1 MNPLHQL
8 TRRPVKAAFG
18 VLLLALAGAI
28 LCLSGGQYW
37 AAVQTRAAVERTYT
51 TVAVITGLGSSE
63 ETADS
68 MNAESLRQ
76 DSAFGAAIF
85 FQELEQQSWDIIRSR
100 PTVGMV
106 SGYSP
111 CLKPAISLYTGHRS
125 SDAPYEYSIV
135 EIRADAVTEVIND
148 WFGESGC
155 ASWQLDGQVLG
166 IYGLNDAFRDPS
178 GQRASVTLCQVYD
191 DPAELLHPEA
201 GKRYLLLSHSY
212 TDDEWSL
219 RRNVADWVF
228 METNVQSDPWSLD
241 ILGNLIRYDQRA
253 NPDGTKYCRLAHD
266 GEFTDDA
273 DGFVELAPDELIY
286 SDPVTGVEVMNV
298 DPDDF
303 GRFSFAVDA
312 LKDTGEIMVEDPQQP
327 GNWRPETVDYTQYNL
342 PSIQEL
348 PDGVTAQEVIDS
360 TSSWRMAMESIQT
373 NNHSVPVLAVDSVE
387 GMLEFASGR
396 TQITQGRS
404 ISQDEYRDGAA
415 VCLISETLA
424 RESGLDVGDTLPLSL
439 YEKEKNLMPTMVGD
453 SDPTASYYLPQR
465 GFQQETEYTVIGLY
479 RQSSEWVTTPTS
491 FTPNSVFV
499 PEKSVTC
506 QTVSGDY
513 GVWETMIL
521 KNGTAGQM
529 EARLKEN
536 GLGGVVTYYDQ
547 GYSEIV
553 ESLDGFSRVSRTVL
567 WVGLALWVVV
577 LAAYCV
583 LFPCR
588 RAKLPCGWTLGT
600 VKRDIT
606 GSIWL
611 SSAAVAVIG
620 TVIALAVSIPGMSWA
635 IGKITGADR
644 LGAHHVRVSVADGGP
659 VRRGAGPGAGSRGP
673 VQRPR
678 RPTGHPQGSVKHR
691 RERSD
696 DPLFFQANAQAD
708 RSVPGGGADGA
719 GVFPG
724 PVHASAVPGPDG
736 RAH

>member
-1 MNPLHQL
+1 MNPMTQL

-18 VLLLALAGAI
+18 ALLLALAGAI

-85 FQELEQQSWDIIRSR
+85 FQEPEQQSWDIIRSR

-135 EIRADAVTEVIND
+135 EIRADAVTEANND
-148 WFGESGC
+148 WFGESGS
-155 ASWQLDGQVLG
+155 ANWQLDGQVLG

-191 DPAELLHPEA
+191 DPAKLLHPEA

-212 TDDEWSL
+212 GDDEWYL

-228 METNVQSDPWSLD
+228 METNVQLDPWSLD
-241 ILGNLIRYDQRA
+241 ISGNLIRYDQRKNQSEHWYHTA
-253 NPDGTKYCRLAHD
+253 GDAAEEPV
-266 GEFTDDA
+266 EFA
-273 DGFVELAPDELIY
+273 PEELLY
-286 SDPVTGVEVMNV
+286 SDPATGTEVMNV
-298 DPDDF
+298 DPDSF
-303 GRFSFAVDA
+303 GLFSFAVDMF
-312 LKDTGEIMVEDPQQP
+312 KDTGEIMVEDPQQP

-404 ISQDEYRDGAA
+404 ISQEEYRDGAA

-453 SDPTASYYLPQR
+453 SDPTAYYYLPQR

-479 RQSSEWVTTPTS
+479 RQSSEWGKTVAS
-491 FTPNSVFV
+491 FTPNSVLT
-499 PEKSVTC
+499 PKKSVTC
-506 QTVSGDY
+506 AMETGGSAIEASPSGLW
-513 GVWETMIL
+513 GTMVL
-521 KNGTAGQM
+521 QNGTIDQM
-529 EARLKEN
+529 ESRLAEN
-536 GLGGVVTYYDQ
+536 GLSGTVTYYDQ
-547 GYSEIV
+547 GYSDIV
-553 ESLDGFSRVSRTVL
+553 ESLDGYTRVSRTVL
-567 WVGLALWVVV
+567 CVGLALWAVV

-583 LFPCR
+583 L
-588 RAKLPCGWTLGT
+588 LPMQEGKTALRMWTLGA
-600 VKRDIT
+600 KRRDIA
-606 GSIWL
+606 GQIWTP
-611 SSAAVAVIG
+611 SALMAAAG

-635 IGKITGADR
+635 TDKIQALTGSDLTLTVSTGQTVA
-644 LGAHHVRVSVADGGP
+644 LCAGALVIALAVIALVSVSTAQ
-659 VRRGAGPGAGSRGP
+659 RGIRKA
-673 VQRPR
+673 
-678 RPTGHPQGSVKHR
+678 
-691 RERSD
+691 E
-696 DPLFFQANAQAD
+696 
-708 RSVPGGGADGA
+708 
-719 GVFPG
+719 
-724 PVHASAVPGPDG
+724 
-736 RAH
+736 

>member
-37 AAVQTRAAVERTYT
+37 AAAQTRAAVERTYT

-63 ETADS
+63 ETANRPDGTS
-68 MNAESLRQ
+68 ADAESLRQ
-76 DSAFGAAIF
+76 SSALGAAIF
-85 FQELEQQSWDIIRSR
+85 FQEPEQQSWDIIRSR

-191 DPAELLHPEA
+191 DPAKLLHPEA

-219 RRNVADWVF
+219 RQNVADWVF
-228 METNVQSDPWSLD
+228 METNVQLDPWSLD
-241 ILGNLIRYDQRA
+241 ILGNLIRYDQRKNQSEHWYHTA
-253 NPDGTKYCRLAHD
+253 GDAAEEPV
-266 GEFTDDA
+266 EFA
-273 DGFVELAPDELIY
+273 PEELLY
-286 SDPVTGVEVMNV
+286 RDPATGVEVTNI

-465 GFQQETEYTVIGLY
+465 GFQQETEYTIIGLY
-479 RQSSEWVTTPTS
+479 RQSSEWSETVAS
-491 FTPNSVFV
+491 FTPNSVLT
-499 PEKSVTC
+499 PKKSVTC
-506 QTVSGDY
+506 AMETGDCAIEASPSGLW
-513 GVWETMIL
+513 GTMIL

-529 EARLKEN
+529 EARLAEN
-536 GLGGVVTYYDQ
+536 NLAGTVTYYDQ
-547 GYSEIV
+547 GYSGIM

-583 LFPCR
+583 LFPLQEGKTALR
-588 RAKLPCGWTLGT
+588 MWTLGT

-635 IGKITGADR
+635 IGKLQELTGSELAMS
-644 LGAHHVRVSVADGGP
+644 VSPWQTAALCAVVLVLELAAVALCSALAA
-659 VRRGAGPGAGSRGP
+659 RRGIRKAA
-673 VQRPR
+673 
-678 RPTGHPQGSVKHR
+678 
-691 RERSD
+691 
-696 DPLFFQANAQAD
+696 
-708 RSVPGGGADGA
+708 
-719 GVFPG
+719 
-724 PVHASAVPGPDG
+724 
-736 RAH
+736 

>member
-37 AAVQTRAAVERTYT
+37 AAAQTRATVERTYT

-63 ETADS
+63 ETAGS

-76 DSAFGAAIF
+76 SSATGAAIF
-85 FQELEQQSWDIIRSR
+85 FQEPEQQSWDIIRSR

-111 CLKPAISLYTGHRS
+111 CLKPAISLYTGHRG

-148 WFGESGC
+148 WFGESGS
-155 ASWQLDGQVLG
+155 AVWQLDGQVLG

-178 GQRASVTLCQVYD
+178 GQRASVTLCQEYD
-191 DPAELLHPEA
+191 DPAKLLHPEA

-212 TDDEWSL
+212 TDDEWYL

-228 METNVQSDPWSLD
+228 MDTNVQLDPWSLD

-253 NPDGTKYCRLAHD
+253 NPDGTQYCRLAHD

-273 DGFVELAPDELIY
+273 DGLVELAPDELIY
-286 SDPVTGVEVMNV
+286 SDPVTGIEVTNI
-298 DPDDF
+298 DPDAF
-303 GRFSFAVDA
+303 GQFSFAVDA

-479 RQSSEWVTTPTS
+479 RQANEWVTTPTS

-506 QTVSGDY
+506 QTVSGGY

-521 KNGTAGQM
+521 KNGTADQM

-583 LFPCR
+583 LFPLQEGKTALR
-588 RAKLPCGWTLGT
+588 MWTLGT

-620 TVIALAVSIPGMSWA
+620 TVIALAVSIPSMSWA
-635 IGKITGADR
+635 IGKLKELTG
-644 LGAHHVRVSVADGGP
+644 LELTMSVSPWQTAALCAVVLVLELAAVALCSALAA
-659 VRRGAGPGAGSRGP
+659 RRGIRKAA
-673 VQRPR
+673 
-678 RPTGHPQGSVKHR
+678 
-691 RERSD
+691 
-696 DPLFFQANAQAD
+696 
-708 RSVPGGGADGA
+708 
-719 GVFPG
+719 
-724 PVHASAVPGPDG
+724 
-736 RAH
+736 

>member
-37 AAVQTRAAVERTYT
+37 AAAQTRAAVERTYT

-63 ETADS
+63 ETANRPDGTS
-68 MNAESLRQ
+68 ADAESLRQ
-76 DSAFGAAIF
+76 SSALGAAIF
-85 FQELEQQSWDIIRSR
+85 FQEPEQQSWDIIRSR

-191 DPAELLHPEA
+191 DPAKLLHPEA

-219 RRNVADWVF
+219 RQNVADWVF

-241 ILGNLIRYDQRA
+241 ILGNLIRYDQRKNQSEHWYHTA
-253 NPDGTKYCRLAHD
+253 GDAAEEPV
-266 GEFTDDA
+266 EF
-273 DGFVELAPDELIY
+273 APEELIY
-286 SDPVTGVEVMNV
+286 SDPATGIEVTNI
-298 DPDDF
+298 DPDAF
-303 GRFSFAVDA
+303 GQFSFAVDA

-404 ISQDEYRDGAA
+404 ISQEEYHDGAA

-479 RQSSEWVTTPTS
+479 RQSSEWSETVAS
-491 FTPNSVFV
+491 FTPNSVLT
-499 PEKSVTC
+499 PKKSVTC
-506 QTVSGDY
+506 AMETGGSAIEASPSGLW
-513 GVWETMIL
+513 GTMIL

-536 GLGGVVTYYDQ
+536 NLAGTVTYYDQ

-583 LFPCR
+583 LFPLQEGKTALR
-588 RAKLPCGWTLGT
+588 MWTLGT

-635 IGKITGADR
+635 IGKLQELTGSE
-644 LGAHHVRVSVADGGP
+644 LTMSVSPWQTAALCAVVLVLELAAVALCSALAA
-659 VRRGAGPGAGSRGP
+659 RRGIRKAA
-673 VQRPR
+673 
-678 RPTGHPQGSVKHR
+678 
-691 RERSD
+691 
-696 DPLFFQANAQAD
+696 
-708 RSVPGGGADGA
+708 
-719 GVFPG
+719 
-724 PVHASAVPGPDG
+724 
-736 RAH
+736 

>member
-1 MNPLHQL
+1 MNPMHQL

-18 VLLLALAGAI
+18 ALLLALAGVI
-28 LCLSGGQYW
+28 LALSGGQFW
-37 AAVQTRAAVERTYT
+37 AAAWTRAGVEATYT
-51 TVAVITGLGSSE
+51 TVAVVTGRISSDEVLTPSAEGGS
-63 ETADS
+63 
-68 MNAESLRQ
+68 NAESLRQ
-76 DSAFGAAIF
+76 DSAMAAAIF
-85 FQELEQQSWDIIRSR
+85 LAEPEQQNWSIIRSR
-100 PTVGMV
+100 PRVGLV

-111 CLKPAISLYTGHRS
+111 GLKPAISLYTGHRG

-135 EIRADAVTEVIND
+135 EIRADAVTERNND
-148 WFGESGC
+148 WFGESGS
-155 ASWQLDGQVLG
+155 ANWQLDGQVLG

-178 GQRASVTLCQVYD
+178 GQRASVSLHQEYD

-212 TDDEWSL
+212 TDDEWYL

-228 METNVQSDPWSLD
+228 METNVQLDPWSLD

-424 RESGLDVGDTLPLSL
+424 RESGLDVGATLPLSL
-439 YEKEKNLMPTMVGD
+439 YEKEKKLMPTMVGD

-465 GFQQETEYTVIGLY
+465 GFQQETEYTIVGLY
-479 RQSSEWVTTPTS
+479 RQNNEWSQGVAS
-491 FTPNSVFV
+491 FTPNTVLV
-499 PEKSVTC
+499 PRKSVTC
-506 QTVSGDY
+506 AVETGETGLGVSSGCL
-513 GVWETMIL
+513 WETMVL
-521 KNGTAGQM
+521 QNGTIDQM
-529 EARLKEN
+529 ESRLAEN
-536 GLGGVVTYYDQ
+536 GLGGTVTYYDQ
-547 GYSEIV
+547 GYSDIV
-553 ESLDGFSRVSRTVL
+553 ESLDGYTRVSRTVL
-567 WVGLALWVVV
+567 LVGLALWAVV

-583 LFPCR
+583 L
-588 RAKLPCGWTLGT
+588 LPMQESKTALRMWTLGA
-600 VKRDIT
+600 KRRDIA
-606 GSIWL
+606 GQIWTP
-611 SSAAVAVIG
+611 SALMAVTG

-635 IGKITGADR
+635 TDKVQALTGSDLTLTVSTGQTMA
-644 LGAHHVRVSVADGGP
+644 LCAGALAIALAVIALVSVSTAQ
-659 VRRGAGPGAGSRGP
+659 RGIRKA
-673 VQRPR
+673 
-678 RPTGHPQGSVKHR
+678 
-691 RERSD
+691 E
-696 DPLFFQANAQAD
+696 
-708 RSVPGGGADGA
+708 
-719 GVFPG
+719 
-724 PVHASAVPGPDG
+724 
-736 RAH
+736 

>member
-1 MNPLHQL
+1 MNPMTQL

-18 VLLLALAGAI
+18 VLLLALAGVI
-28 LCLSGGQYW
+28 LALAGGQFW
-37 AAVQTRAAVERTYT
+37 AAVQTRAGVEATYT

-63 ETADS
+63 ETANRPDGTS
-68 MNAESLRQ
+68 ADAESLRQ
-76 DSAFGAAIF
+76 SSATGAAIF
-85 FQELEQQSWDIIRSR
+85 FQEPEQQSWDIIRSR

-148 WFGESGC
+148 WFGESG
-155 ASWQLDGQVLG
+155 AAVWQLDGQVLG

-178 GQRASVTLCQVYD
+178 GQRASVTLCQEYD

-201 GKRYLLLSHSY
+201 GKRYLLLSRSY

-228 METNVQSDPWSLD
+228 METNVQLDPWSLD
-241 ILGNLIRYDQRA
+241 ISGNLIRYDQRKNQSEHWYHTA
-253 NPDGTKYCRLAHD
+253 GDAAEEPV
-266 GEFTDDA
+266 EF
-273 DGFVELAPDELIY
+273 APEELIY
-286 SDPVTGVEVMNV
+286 SDPATGVEVTNI
-298 DPDDF
+298 DPDAF
-303 GRFSFAVDA
+303 GQFSFAVDA

-404 ISQDEYRDGAA
+404 ISQEEYRDGAA

-439 YEKEKNLMPTMVGD
+439 YENEKNLPWTFRTTVGD

-479 RQSSEWVTTPTS
+479 RQSSEWGKTVAS
-491 FTPNSVFV
+491 FTPNSVLT
-499 PEKSVTC
+499 PKKSVTC
-506 QTVSGDY
+506 AMETGSSAIEASPSGLW
-513 GVWETMIL
+513 GTMIL

-536 GLGGVVTYYDQ
+536 DLGGTVTYYDQ
-547 GYSEIV
+547 GYSDIV
-553 ESLDGFSRVSRTVL
+553 ESLDGYTRVSRTVL
-567 WVGLALWVVV
+567 CVGLALWAVV

-583 LFPCR
+583 L
-588 RAKLPCGWTLGT
+588 LPMQEGKTALRMWTLGA
-600 VKRDIT
+600 KRRDIA
-606 GSIWL
+606 GQIWTP
-611 SSAAVAVIG
+611 SALMALAG
-620 TVIALAVSIPGMSWA
+620 TIIALAVSIPGMSWA
-635 IGKITGADR
+635 TDKIQALTGSDLA
-644 LGAHHVRVSVADGGP
+644 LKVSVGQTVALCAGALAIALAVIALVGTLTA
-659 VRRGAGPGAGSRGP
+659 RRGIRKA
-673 VQRPR
+673 
-678 RPTGHPQGSVKHR
+678 
-691 RERSD
+691 E
-696 DPLFFQANAQAD
+696 
-708 RSVPGGGADGA
+708 
-719 GVFPG
+719 
-724 PVHASAVPGPDG
+724 
-736 RAH
+736 

>member
-37 AAVQTRAAVERTYT
+37 AAAQTRAAVERTYT

-68 MNAESLRQ
+68 TNAESLRQ

-85 FQELEQQSWDIIRSR
+85 FQEPEQQSWDIIRSR

-111 CLKPAISLYTGHRS
+111 CLKPAISLYTGHRG

-135 EIRADAVTEVIND
+135 EIRADAVTERNND
-148 WFGESGC
+148 WFGESGS
-155 ASWQLDGQVLG
+155 ANWQLDGQVLG

-178 GQRASVTLCQVYD
+178 GQRASVTLCQEYD
-191 DPAELLHPEA
+191 DPAKLLHPEA

-286 SDPVTGVEVMNV
+286 SDPATGIEVTNI

-327 GNWRPETVDYTQYNL
+327 GNWRLETVDYTQYNL

-439 YEKEKNLMPTMVGD
+439 YENEKSLPWTFRTTVGD

-465 GFQQETEYTVIGLY
+465 GFQQETEYTIIGLY
-479 RQSSEWVTTPTS
+479 RQSSEWSETVAS
-491 FTPNSVFV
+491 FTPNSVLT
-499 PEKSVTC
+499 PKKSVTC
-506 QTVSGDY
+506 AMETGDCAIEASPSGLW
-513 GVWETMIL
+513 GTMIL

-529 EARLKEN
+529 EARLAEN
-536 GLGGVVTYYDQ
+536 NLAGTVTYYDQ
-547 GYSEIV
+547 GYSGIM

-583 LFPCR
+583 LFPLQEGKTALR
-588 RAKLPCGWTLGT
+588 MWTLGT

-611 SSAAVAVIG
+611 SSAAVAAIG
-620 TVIALAVSIPGMSWA
+620 AVIALAVSIPGMSWA
-635 IGKITGADR
+635 IGKLQELTGSE
-644 LGAHHVRVSVADGGP
+644 LTMSVSPWQTAALCAVVLVLELAAVALCSALAA
-659 VRRGAGPGAGSRGP
+659 RRGIRKAA
-673 VQRPR
+673 
-678 RPTGHPQGSVKHR
+678 
-691 RERSD
+691 
-696 DPLFFQANAQAD
+696 
-708 RSVPGGGADGA
+708 
-719 GVFPG
+719 
-724 PVHASAVPGPDG
+724 
-736 RAH
+736 

>member
-63 ETADS
+63 ETAGS

-76 DSAFGAAIF
+76 DSALDAAIF
-85 FQELEQQSWDIIRSR
+85 FQEPEQQSWDIIRSR

-111 CLKPAISLYTGHRS
+111 CLRPAISLYTGHRG

-135 EIRADAVTEVIND
+135 EIRADAVTERNND
-148 WFGESGC
+148 WFGESGS
-155 ASWQLDGQVLG
+155 ANWQLDGQVLG

-178 GQRASVTLCQVYD
+178 GQRASVSLHQEYD

-212 TDDEWSL
+212 TDDEWYL

-228 METNVQSDPWSLD
+228 METNVQLDPWSLD
-241 ILGNLIRYDQRA
+241 ILGNLIRYDQRKNQSEHWYHTA
-253 NPDGTKYCRLAHD
+253 GDAAEEPV
-266 GEFTDDA
+266 EF
-273 DGFVELAPDELIY
+273 APDELIY
-286 SDPVTGVEVMNV
+286 SDPATGVEVTNI

-424 RESGLDVGDTLPLSL
+424 RESGLDVGDTLPRSL

-465 GFQQETEYTVIGLY
+465 GFQQETEYTIIGLY
-479 RQSSEWVTTPTS
+479 RQSSEWSETVAS
-491 FTPNSVFV
+491 FTPNSVLT
-499 PEKSVTC
+499 PKKSVTC
-506 QTVSGDY
+506 AMETGDCAIEASPSGLW
-513 GVWETMIL
+513 GTMIL

-529 EARLKEN
+529 EARLAEN
-536 GLGGVVTYYDQ
+536 NLAGTVTYYDQ
-547 GYSEIV
+547 GYSGIM

-583 LFPCR
+583 LFPLQEGKTALR
-588 RAKLPCGWTLGT
+588 MWTLGT

-635 IGKITGADR
+635 IGKLQELTGSE
-644 LGAHHVRVSVADGGP
+644 LTMSVSPWQTAALCAVVLVLELAAVALCSALAA
-659 VRRGAGPGAGSRGP
+659 RRGIRKAA
-673 VQRPR
+673 
-678 RPTGHPQGSVKHR
+678 
-691 RERSD
+691 
-696 DPLFFQANAQAD
+696 
-708 RSVPGGGADGA
+708 
-719 GVFPG
+719 
-724 PVHASAVPGPDG
+724 
-736 RAH
+736 

>member
-1 MNPLHQL
+1 MNPMHQL

-18 VLLLALAGAI
+18 ALLLALAGVI
-28 LCLSGGQYW
+28 LALSGGQFW
-37 AAVQTRAAVERTYT
+37 AAVRTRAGVEATYT
-51 TVAVITGLGSSE
+51 TVAVVTGRISSDEVLTPSAEGGS
-63 ETADS
+63 
-68 MNAESLRQ
+68 NAESLRQ
-76 DSAFGAAIF
+76 DSAMAAAIF
-85 FQELEQQSWDIIRSR
+85 LAEPEQQNWSIIRSR
-100 PTVGMV
+100 PKVGLV

-111 CLKPAISLYTGHRS
+111 GLKPAISLYTGHSS

-135 EIRADAVTEVIND
+135 EIRADAVTQSNND
-148 WFGESGC
+148 WFGESGS
-155 ASWQLDGQVLG
+155 ANWLLEGQVLG

-178 GQRASVTLCQVYD
+178 GQRASVSLHQEYD

-212 TDDEWSL
+212 TDDEWYL

-228 METNVQSDPWSLD
+228 METNVQLDPWSLD

-360 TSSWRMAMESIQT
+360 TSSWRMAMESIRV

-396 TQITQGRS
+396 SQITQGHS
-404 ISQDEYRDGAA
+404 ISQEEYRDGAA

-439 YEKEKNLMPTMVGD
+439 YEKGKNLMPTMVGD

-465 GFQQETEYTVIGLY
+465 GFQQEKEYTIVGLY
-479 RQSSEWVTTPTS
+479 RQSNEWSQGVAS
-491 FTPNSVFV
+491 FTPNTVLV
-499 PEKSVTC
+499 PRKSVTC
-506 QTVSGDY
+506 AVETGETGLGVSSGCL
-513 GVWETMIL
+513 WETMVL
-521 KNGTAGQM
+521 QNGTIDQM
-529 EARLKEN
+529 EARLAEN
-536 GLGGVVTYYDQ
+536 GLGGTVTYYDQ
-547 GYSEIV
+547 GYSDIV
-553 ESLDGFSRVSRTVL
+553 ESLDGYTRVSRTVL
-567 WVGLALWVVV
+567 LVGLALWAVV

-583 LFPCR
+583 L
-588 RAKLPCGWTLGT
+588 LPMQEGKTALRMWTLGA
-600 VKRDIT
+600 KRRDIA
-606 GSIWL
+606 GQIWTP
-611 SSAAVAVIG
+611 SALMAAAG

-635 IGKITGADR
+635 TDKIQALTGSD
-644 LGAHHVRVSVADGGP
+644 LTLKVSVGQTVALCAAALAIALA
-659 VRRGAGPGAGSRGP
+659 VIALVSVSTARRGIRKA
-673 VQRPR
+673 
-678 RPTGHPQGSVKHR
+678 
-691 RERSD
+691 E
-696 DPLFFQANAQAD
+696 
-708 RSVPGGGADGA
+708 
-719 GVFPG
+719 
-724 PVHASAVPGPDG
+724 
-736 RAH
+736 

>member
-85 FQELEQQSWDIIRSR
+85 FQEPEQQSWDIIRSR

-125 SDAPYEYSIV
+125 SDAPYKYSIV
-135 EIRADAVTEVIND
+135 EIRADAVTEVNND
-148 WFGESGC
+148 WFGESGS
-155 ASWQLDGQVLG
+155 ANWQLDGQVLG

-178 GQRASVTLCQVYD
+178 GQRASVSLHQEYD

-212 TDDEWSL
+212 GDSEWSL

-373 NNHSVPVLAVDSVE
+373 NNHSVPVLAGDSVE

-479 RQSSEWVTTPTS
+479 RQSSEWGKTVAS
-491 FTPNSVFV
+491 FTPNSVLT
-499 PEKSVTC
+499 PKKSVTC
-506 QTVSGDY
+506 AMETGGSAIEASPSGLW
-513 GVWETMIL
+513 GTMIL
-521 KNGTAGQM
+521 KNGTADQM

-536 GLGGVVTYYDQ
+536 NLAGTVTYYDQ

-583 LFPCR
+583 LFPLQEGKTALR
-588 RAKLPCGWTLGT
+588 MWTLGT

-635 IGKITGADR
+635 IGKLQELTGSE
-644 LGAHHVRVSVADGGP
+644 LTMSVSPWQTAALCAVVLVLALAAVALCSALAA
-659 VRRGAGPGAGSRGP
+659 RRGIRKAA
-673 VQRPR
+673 
-678 RPTGHPQGSVKHR
+678 
-691 RERSD
+691 
-696 DPLFFQANAQAD
+696 
-708 RSVPGGGADGA
+708 
-719 GVFPG
+719 
-724 PVHASAVPGPDG
+724 
-736 RAH
+736 

>member
-1 MNPLHQL
+1 MNPMTQL

-28 LCLSGGQYW
+28 LCLSGGQFW
-37 AAVQTRAAVERTYT
+37 AAAQTRAAVERTYT

-85 FQELEQQSWDIIRSR
+85 FQEPEQQSWDIIRSR

-135 EIRADAVTEVIND
+135 EIRADAVTEANND
-148 WFGESGC
+148 WFGESGS
-155 ASWQLDGQVLG
+155 ANWQLDGQVLG

-178 GQRASVTLCQVYD
+178 GQRASVTLHQEYD

-212 TDDEWSL
+212 GDSEWSL

-228 METNVQSDPWSLD
+228 METNVQLDPWSLD
-241 ILGNLIRYDQRA
+241 ISGNLIRYDQRKNQSEHWYHTA
-253 NPDGTKYCRLAHD
+253 G
-266 GEFTDDA
+266 DA
-273 DGFVELAPDELIY
+273 AEEPVELAPEELIY
-286 SDPVTGVEVMNV
+286 SDPTTGTEVMNV
-298 DPDDF
+298 DLDSF
-303 GRFSFAVDA
+303 GLFSFAVDMF
-312 LKDTGEIMVEDPQQP
+312 KDTGEIMVEDPQQP

-404 ISQDEYRDGAA
+404 ISQEEYRDGAA

-424 RESGLDVGDTLPLSL
+424 RESGLNVGDTLPLSL
-439 YEKEKNLMPTMVGD
+439 YEKEKNLVPTMVGD
-453 SDPTASYYLPQR
+453 SDPTAYYYLPQR

-479 RQSSEWVTTPTS
+479 RQSSEWGKTVAS
-491 FTPNSVFV
+491 FTPNSVLT
-499 PEKSVTC
+499 PKKSVTC
-506 QTVSGDY
+506 AMETGSSAIEASPSGLW
-513 GVWETMIL
+513 GTMIL

-529 EARLKEN
+529 ESRLAEN
-536 GLGGVVTYYDQ
+536 GLGGTVTYYDQ
-547 GYSEIV
+547 GYSDIV
-553 ESLDGFSRVSRTVL
+553 ESLDGYTRVSRTVL
-567 WVGLALWVVV
+567 CVGLALWAVV

-583 LFPCR
+583 L
-588 RAKLPCGWTLGT
+588 LPMQESKTALRMWTLGA
-600 VKRDIT
+600 KQKDIT
-606 GSIWL
+606 KQIWTP
-611 SSAAVAVIG
+611 SALMAAAG

-635 IGKITGADR
+635 TDKIQALTGSDLTLKVSTGQTVA
-644 LGAHHVRVSVADGGP
+644 LCAGALAIALAVIALVSVSTAQRGI
-659 VRRGAGPGAGSRGP
+659 RRI
-673 VQRPR
+673 
-678 RPTGHPQGSVKHR
+678 
-691 RERSD
+691 E
-696 DPLFFQANAQAD
+696 
-708 RSVPGGGADGA
+708 
-719 GVFPG
+719 
-724 PVHASAVPGPDG
+724 
-736 RAH
+736 

>member
-1 MNPLHQL
+1 MNPMHQL

-18 VLLLALAGAI
+18 ALLLALAGVI
-28 LCLSGGQYW
+28 LALSGGQFW
-37 AAVQTRAAVERTYT
+37 AAARTRARVEATYT
-51 TVAVITGLGSSE
+51 TVAVVTGRISSDEVLTPSAEGGS
-63 ETADS
+63 
-68 MNAESLRQ
+68 NAESLRQ
-76 DSAFGAAIF
+76 DSAMAAAIF
-85 FQELEQQSWDIIRSR
+85 LAEPEQQSWDIIRSR

-111 CLKPAISLYTGHRS
+111 CLRPAISLYTGHRG

-135 EIRADAVTEVIND
+135 EIRADAVTERNND
-148 WFGESGC
+148 WFGESGS
-155 ASWQLDGQVLG
+155 ANWQLDGQVLG

-178 GQRASVTLCQVYD
+178 GQRASVSLHQEYD

-212 TDDEWSL
+212 TDDEWYL

-228 METNVQSDPWSLD
+228 METNVQLDPWSLD

-253 NPDGTKYCRLAHD
+253 NPDGTKYGRLAHD

-404 ISQDEYRDGAA
+404 ISQEEYHDGAA

-479 RQSSEWVTTPTS
+479 RQSSEWSETVAS
-491 FTPNSVFV
+491 FTPNSVLT
-499 PEKSVTC
+499 PKKSVTC
-506 QTVSGDY
+506 AMETGDCAIEASPSGLW
-513 GVWETMIL
+513 GTMIL

-529 EARLKEN
+529 EARLAEN
-536 GLGGVVTYYDQ
+536 NLAGTVTYYDQ
-547 GYSEIV
+547 GYSGIM

-583 LFPCR
+583 L
-588 RAKLPCGWTLGT
+588 LPMQEGKTALRMWTLGA
-600 VKRDIT
+600 KRRDIA
-606 GSIWL
+606 GQIWTP
-611 SSAAVAVIG
+611 SALMAAAG

-635 IGKITGADR
+635 TDKIQALTGSDLTLTVSTGQTMA
-644 LGAHHVRVSVADGGP
+644 LCAGALAIALAVIALVSVSTA
-659 VRRGAGPGAGSRGP
+659 RRGIRKA
-673 VQRPR
+673 
-678 RPTGHPQGSVKHR
+678 
-691 RERSD
+691 E
-696 DPLFFQANAQAD
+696 
-708 RSVPGGGADGA
+708 
-719 GVFPG
+719 
-724 PVHASAVPGPDG
+724 
-736 RAH
+736 

>member
-1 MNPLHQL
+1 MNPMHQL

-18 VLLLALAGAI
+18 ALLLALAGVI
-28 LCLSGGQYW
+28 LALSGGQFW
-37 AAVQTRAAVERTYT
+37 AAARTRAGVEATYT
-51 TVAVITGLGSSE
+51 TVAVVTGRISSDEVLTPSAEGGS
-63 ETADS
+63 
-68 MNAESLRQ
+68 NAESLRQ
-76 DSAFGAAIF
+76 DSAMAAAIF
-85 FQELEQQSWDIIRSR
+85 LAEPEQQNWSIIQSR
-100 PTVGMV
+100 PRVGLV

-111 CLKPAISLYTGHRS
+111 GLKPAISLYTGHSS

-135 EIRADAVTEVIND
+135 EIRADAVTQSNND
-148 WFGESGC
+148 WFGESGS
-155 ASWQLDGQVLG
+155 ANWLLDGQVLG
-166 IYGLNDAFRDPS
+166 VYGLNDAFRDPS
-178 GQRASVTLCQVYD
+178 GQRASVLLHQEYD
-191 DPAELLHPEA
+191 DPQHLLQPEA

-212 TDDEWSL
+212 TDDEWYL

-228 METNVQSDPWSLD
+228 METNVQLDPWSLD

-404 ISQDEYRDGAA
+404 ISQEEYHDGAA

-465 GFQQETEYTVIGLY
+465 GFQQETEYTIVGLY
-479 RQSSEWVTTPTS
+479 RQNNEWSQGVAS
-491 FTPNSVFV
+491 FTPNTVLV
-499 PEKSVTC
+499 PRKSVTC
-506 QTVSGDY
+506 AVETGETGLGVSSGCL
-513 GVWETMIL
+513 WETMVL
-521 KNGTAGQM
+521 QNGTIDQM
-529 EARLKEN
+529 EARLEEN
-536 GLGGVVTYYDQ
+536 GLGGTVTYYDQ
-547 GYSEIV
+547 GYSDIM
-553 ESLDGFSRVSRTVL
+553 ESLDGYTRVSRTVL
-567 WVGLALWVVV
+567 LVGLALWAVV

-583 LFPCR
+583 L
-588 RAKLPCGWTLGT
+588 LPMQEGKTALRMWTLGA
-600 VKRDIT
+600 KCWDIA
-606 GSIWL
+606 GQIWTP
-611 SSAAVAVIG
+611 SALMAAAG

-635 IGKITGADR
+635 TDKIQALTGSDLTLKVSTGQTIA
-644 LGAHHVRVSVADGGP
+644 LCAGALAIALAVIALVSTLTAQ
-659 VRRGAGPGAGSRGP
+659 RGIRKAG
-673 VQRPR
+673 
-678 RPTGHPQGSVKHR
+678 
-691 RERSD
+691 
-696 DPLFFQANAQAD
+696 
-708 RSVPGGGADGA
+708 
-719 GVFPG
+719 
-724 PVHASAVPGPDG
+724 
-736 RAH
+736 

>member
-37 AAVQTRAAVERTYT
+37 AAAQTRAAVERTYT

-63 ETADS
+63 ETAGS

-76 DSAFGAAIF
+76 SSATGAAIF
-85 FQELEQQSWDIIRSR
+85 FQEPEQQSWDIIRSR

-111 CLKPAISLYTGHRS
+111 CLKPAISLYTGHRG

-148 WFGESGC
+148 WFGESGS
-155 ASWQLDGQVLG
+155 AVWQLDGQVLG

-178 GQRASVTLCQVYD
+178 GQRASVTLHQEYD
-191 DPAELLHPEA
+191 DPAKLLHPEA

-212 TDDEWSL
+212 TDDEWYL

-228 METNVQSDPWSLD
+228 MDTNVQLDPWSLD

-253 NPDGTKYCRLAHD
+253 NPDGTQYCRPAHD

-273 DGFVELAPDELIY
+273 DGLVELAPDELIY
-286 SDPVTGVEVMNV
+286 SDPVTGIEVTNI
-298 DPDDF
+298 DPDAF

-396 TQITQGRS
+396 TQITQGRG
-404 ISQDEYRDGAA
+404 ISQEEYHDGAA

-439 YEKEKNLMPTMVGD
+439 YENEKSLPWTFRTTVGD

-479 RQSSEWVTTPTS
+479 RQSSEWGKTVAS
-491 FTPNSVFV
+491 FTPNSVLT
-499 PEKSVTC
+499 PKKSVTC
-506 QTVSGDY
+506 AMETGGSAIEASPSGLW
-513 GVWETMIL
+513 GTMIL

-536 GLGGVVTYYDQ
+536 NLAGTVTYYDQ

-583 LFPCR
+583 LFPLQEGKTALR
-588 RAKLPCGWTLGT
+588 MWTLGT

-606 GSIWL
+606 RSIWL

-635 IGKITGADR
+635 IGKLQELTGSE
-644 LGAHHVRVSVADGGP
+644 LTMSVSPWQTAALCAVVLVLELAAVALCSALAA
-659 VRRGAGPGAGSRGP
+659 RRGIRKAA
-673 VQRPR
+673 
-678 RPTGHPQGSVKHR
+678 
-691 RERSD
+691 
-696 DPLFFQANAQAD
+696 
-708 RSVPGGGADGA
+708 
-719 GVFPG
+719 
-724 PVHASAVPGPDG
+724 
-736 RAH
+736 

>member
-37 AAVQTRAAVERTYT
+37 AAAQTRATVERTYT

-63 ETADS
+63 ETAGS

-76 DSAFGAAIF
+76 SSATGAAIF
-85 FQELEQQSWDIIRSR
+85 FQEPEQQSWDIIRSR

-111 CLKPAISLYTGHRS
+111 CLKPAISLYTGHRG

-148 WFGESGC
+148 WFGESGS
-155 ASWQLDGQVLG
+155 AVWQLDGQVLG

-191 DPAELLHPEA
+191 DPAKLLHPEA

-212 TDDEWSL
+212 TDDEWYL

-228 METNVQSDPWSLD
+228 MDTNVQLDPWSLD

-253 NPDGTKYCRLAHD
+253 NPDGTQYCRPAHD

-273 DGFVELAPDELIY
+273 DGLVELAPDELIY
-286 SDPVTGVEVMNV
+286 SDPVTGIEVTNI
-298 DPDDF
+298 DPDAF
-303 GRFSFAVDA
+303 GQFSFAVDA

-404 ISQDEYRDGAA
+404 ISQEEYRDGAA

-465 GFQQETEYTVIGLY
+465 GFQQETEYTIIGLY
-479 RQSSEWVTTPTS
+479 RQSSEWGKTVAS
-491 FTPNSVFV
+491 FTPNSVLT
-499 PEKSVTC
+499 PKKSVTC
-506 QTVSGDY
+506 AMETGGSAIEASPSGLW
-513 GVWETMIL
+513 GTMIL

-536 GLGGVVTYYDQ
+536 NLAGTVTYYDQ

-583 LFPCR
+583 LFPLQEGKTALR
-588 RAKLPCGWTLGT
+588 MWTLGT

-606 GSIWL
+606 RSIWL

-620 TVIALAVSIPGMSWA
+620 TVIALAVSIPSMSWA
-635 IGKITGADR
+635 IGKLKELTG
-644 LGAHHVRVSVADGGP
+644 LELTMSVSPWQTAALCAVVLVLELAAVALCSALAA
-659 VRRGAGPGAGSRGP
+659 RRGIRKAA
-673 VQRPR
+673 
-678 RPTGHPQGSVKHR
+678 
-691 RERSD
+691 
-696 DPLFFQANAQAD
+696 
-708 RSVPGGGADGA
+708 
-719 GVFPG
+719 
-724 PVHASAVPGPDG
+724 
-736 RAH
+736 

>member
-1 MNPLHQL
+1 MNPMHQL

-18 VLLLALAGAI
+18 ALLLALAGVI
-28 LCLSGGQYW
+28 LALSGGQFW
-37 AAVQTRAAVERTYT
+37 AAVQTRAGVEATYT

-85 FQELEQQSWDIIRSR
+85 FQEPEQQSWDIIRSR

-191 DPAELLHPEA
+191 DPAKLLHPEA

-228 METNVQSDPWSLD
+228 METNVQLDPWSLD
-241 ILGNLIRYDQRA
+241 ISGNLIRYDQRKNQSEHWYHTA
-253 NPDGTKYCRLAHD
+253 GDAAEEPV
-266 GEFTDDA
+266 EFA
-273 DGFVELAPDELIY
+273 PEELLY
-286 SDPVTGVEVMNV
+286 SDPTTGTEVMNV
-298 DPDDF
+298 DLDSF
-303 GRFSFAVDA
+303 GLFSFAVDMF
-312 LKDTGEIMVEDPQQP
+312 KDTGEIMVEDPQQP

-404 ISQDEYRDGAA
+404 ISQEEYRDGAA

-424 RESGLDVGDTLPLSL
+424 RESGLDVGDALPLSL
-439 YEKEKNLMPTMVGD
+439 YEKEKNLVPTMVGD
-453 SDPTASYYLPQR
+453 SDPTAYYYLPQR

-479 RQSSEWVTTPTS
+479 RQSSEWGKTVAS
-491 FTPNSVFV
+491 FTPNSVLT
-499 PEKSVTC
+499 PKKSVTC
-506 QTVSGDY
+506 AMETGSSAIEASPSGLW
-513 GVWETMIL
+513 GTMIL
-521 KNGTAGQM
+521 KNGTADQM
-529 EARLKEN
+529 ESRLAEN
-536 GLGGVVTYYDQ
+536 GLGGTVTYYDQ
-547 GYSEIV
+547 GYSDIV
-553 ESLDGFSRVSRTVL
+553 ESLDGYTRVSRTVL
-567 WVGLALWVVV
+567 LVGLALWAVV

-583 LFPCR
+583 L
-588 RAKLPCGWTLGT
+588 LPMQESKTALRMWTLGA
-600 VKRDIT
+600 KQKDIT
-606 GSIWL
+606 KQIWTP
-611 SSAAVAVIG
+611 SALMAAAG

-635 IGKITGADR
+635 TDKIQALTGSD
-644 LGAHHVRVSVADGGP
+644 LTLTVSTGQTVALCAAALAIALA
-659 VRRGAGPGAGSRGP
+659 VIALVSTLTARRGIRKA
-673 VQRPR
+673 
-678 RPTGHPQGSVKHR
+678 
-691 RERSD
+691 E
-696 DPLFFQANAQAD
+696 
-708 RSVPGGGADGA
+708 
-719 GVFPG
+719 
-724 PVHASAVPGPDG
+724 
-736 RAH
+736 

>member
-63 ETADS
+63 ETAGS

-76 DSAFGAAIF
+76 DSALDAAIF
-85 FQELEQQSWDIIRSR
+85 FQEPEQQSWDIIRSR

-111 CLKPAISLYTGHRS
+111 CLRPAISLYTGHRG

-135 EIRADAVTEVIND
+135 EIRADAVTERNND
-148 WFGESGC
+148 WFGESGS
-155 ASWQLDGQVLG
+155 ANWQLDGQVLG

-178 GQRASVTLCQVYD
+178 GQRASVSLHQEYD

-212 TDDEWSL
+212 TDDEWYL

-228 METNVQSDPWSLD
+228 METNVQLDPWSLD

-253 NPDGTKYCRLAHD
+253 NPDGTQYCRPAHD

-273 DGFVELAPDELIY
+273 DGLVELAPDELIY
-286 SDPVTGVEVMNV
+286 SDPVTGIEVTNI
-298 DPDDF
+298 DPDAF
-303 GRFSFAVDA
+303 GQFSFAVDA

-404 ISQDEYRDGAA
+404 ISQEEYRDGAA

-479 RQSSEWVTTPTS
+479 RQSSEWGKTVAS
-491 FTPNSVFV
+491 FTPNSVLT
-499 PEKSVTC
+499 PKKSVTC
-506 QTVSGDY
+506 AMETGGSAIEASPSGLW
-513 GVWETMIL
+513 GTMIL
-521 KNGTAGQM
+521 KNGTADQM

-536 GLGGVVTYYDQ
+536 NLAGTVTYYDQ

-583 LFPCR
+583 LFPLQEGKTALR
-588 RAKLPCGWTLGT
+588 MWTLGT

-635 IGKITGADR
+635 IGKLQELTGSE
-644 LGAHHVRVSVADGGP
+644 LTMSVSPRQTAALCAVVLVLELAAVALCSALAA
-659 VRRGAGPGAGSRGP
+659 RRGIRKAA
-673 VQRPR
+673 
-678 RPTGHPQGSVKHR
+678 
-691 RERSD
+691 
-696 DPLFFQANAQAD
+696 
-708 RSVPGGGADGA
+708 
-719 GVFPG
+719 
-724 PVHASAVPGPDG
+724 
-736 RAH
+736 